1 MDFLDIHSHILP
13 NIDDGAADVKT
24 SVTLLE
30 MMKRQG
36 ITHVIA
42 TPHFNPMRDS
52 IEHFN
57 ANVKSSVAEL
67 AHEVRD
73 GDYPTIH
80 LGCELYYFKG
90 MGKSD
95 SLGNFRLANVPY
107 LLLEL
112 PYNTQIND
120 SMIRD
125 IEAIYDNSG
134 LMPILAHIERY
145 SSVQGFKKALGLIEN
160 GGALAHINAGA
171 VLSKEK
177 IKVCEK
183 LIKAGYITYVAS
195 DSHSPDARP
204 PRVKEALSLI
214 GERMGKSV
222 ADRLVRNGQRL
233 LLEIESKYDK

>member
-1 MDFLDIHSHILP
+1 METSNWLLVDFHAHCLP
-13 NIDDGAADVKT
+13 ALDDGAADVKT

-52 IEHFN
+52 IERFN

-112 PYNTQIND
+112 PYNTPIND

-177 IKVCEK
+177 IKE
-183 LIKAGYITYVAS
+183 AF
-195 DSHSPDARP
+195 ARFGRRTWKGFGRAFGLRKSCLNE
-204 PRVKEALSLI
+204 PRF
-214 GERMGKSV
+214 GRRKSSS
-222 ADRLVRNGQRL
+222 AA
-233 LLEIESKYDK
+233 EHA